1 MKVNKHLKIDAI
13 TNSTGRLPRDMENLE
28 IYHYSSSKKEPIN
41 VGEMD
46 LTYLIRAFAKCQRT
60 LQEQSKQLSQEV
72 RIDTQEGKVKDLSE
86 QLMYQEKIIGGLRSE
101 VRTYKEKLEDKNR
114 SHDTQEYHNLHAK
127 ISRLEELLEEK
138 DIIMDRAVKSEAAWK
153 DRFFQEVSY
162 KGDRMMFKDIPNDAS
177 GRAFVAQLREYLN
190 TDSYKIRVRG
200 QYLIDGEDWRRY
212 SYGQPIEKSK
222 CLRVYVDNK

>member
-28 IYHYSSSKKEPIN
+28 IYHYPSSKKEPIN

-46 LTYLIRAFAKCQRT
+46 LTYLIRACAKCQRT
-60 LQEQSKQLSQEV
+60 LQERSEQ
-72 RIDTQEGKVKDLSE
+72 RDLSE

-114 SHDTQEYHNLHAK
+114 SHDTQEYHDLHGKIAK
-127 ISRLEELLEEK
+127 LEEMLEEK
-138 DIIMDRAVKSEAAWK
+138 DEIIDKFAKEEHRWRKAYHDNFNLEGHRYIFS
-153 DRFFQEVSY
+153 
-162 KGDRMMFKDIPNDAS
+162 DIPNDAS

-200 QYLIDGEDWRRY
+200 QYLVDGENWRRY

-222 CLRVYVDNK
+222 CLRVYVDKK

>member
-28 IYHYSSSKKEPIN
+28 IYHYPSSKKEPIN

-60 LQEQSKQLSQEV
+60 LMENSPTEQ
-72 RIDTQEGKVKDLSE
+72 
-86 QLMYQEKIIGGLRSE
+86 Y
-101 VRTYKEKLEDKNR
+101 
-114 SHDTQEYHNLHAK
+114 HDLHAK
-127 ISRLEELLEEK
+127 IARLEELLEEK
-138 DIIMDRAVKSEAAWK
+138 DIIMDRAVKAEAAWR

-162 KGDRMMFKDIPNDAS
+162 KGDRMMFKDIPNDES

-200 QYLIDGEDWRRY
+200 QYLIDGEDWKRY

-222 CLRVYVDNK
+222 CLRVYVDKK

>member
-60 LQEQSKQLSQEV
+60 LQERSEQ
-72 RIDTQEGKVKDLSE
+72 RDLSE

-114 SHDTQEYHNLHAK
+114 SHDTQEYHDLHGKIAK
-127 ISRLEELLEEK
+127 LEEMLEEK
-138 DIIMDRAVKSEAAWK
+138 DEIIDKFAKEEHRWRKAYHDNFNLEGHRYIFS
-153 DRFFQEVSY
+153 
-162 KGDRMMFKDIPNDAS
+162 DIPNDAS

-200 QYLIDGEDWRRY
+200 QYLVDGENWRRY

-222 CLRVYVDNK
+222 CLRVYVDKK

>member
-60 LQEQSKQLSQEV
+60 LQERSEQ
-72 RIDTQEGKVKDLSE
+72 RDLSE

-114 SHDTQEYHNLHAK
+114 SHDTQEYHDLHGKIAK
-127 ISRLEELLEEK
+127 LEEMLEEK
-138 DIIMDRAVKSEAAWK
+138 DEIIDKFAKEEHRWRKAYHDNFNLEGHRYIFS
-153 DRFFQEVSY
+153 
-162 KGDRMMFKDIPNDAS
+162 DIPNDAS

-200 QYLIDGEDWRRY
+200 QYLVDGEDWRRY
-212 SYGQPIEKSK
+212 SFGQPIDKSK
-222 CLRVYVDNK
+222 CLRVYVDKK

>member
-60 LQEQSKQLSQEV
+60 LMENSPTEQYHDLH
-72 RIDTQEGKVKDLSE
+72 GK
-86 QLMYQEKIIGGLRSE
+86 IA
-101 VRTYKEKLEDKNR
+101 KLE
-114 SHDTQEYHNLHAK
+114 EM
-127 ISRLEELLEEK
+127 LEEK
-138 DIIMDRAVKSEAAWK
+138 DEIIEKLIKAQAAWK

-162 KGDRMMFKDIPNDAS
+162 KGDRMTFKDIPNDES

-200 QYLIDGEDWRRY
+200 QYLIDGENWRRY
-212 SYGQPIEKSK
+212 SYGQPISKSK
-222 CLRVYVDNK
+222 CLRVYVDKL

>member
-60 LQEQSKQLSQEV
+60 LMENSPTEQYHDLH
-72 RIDTQEGKVKDLSE
+72 GK
-86 QLMYQEKIIGGLRSE
+86 IA
-101 VRTYKEKLEDKNR
+101 KLE
-114 SHDTQEYHNLHAK
+114 EM
-127 ISRLEELLEEK
+127 LEEK
-138 DIIMDRAVKSEAAWK
+138 DEIIDKFAKEEHRWRKAYHDNFNLEGHRYIFS
-153 DRFFQEVSY
+153 
-162 KGDRMMFKDIPNDAS
+162 DIPNDAS

-200 QYLIDGEDWRRY
+200 QYLVDGENCRRY

-222 CLRVYVDNK
+222 CLRVYVDKK

>member
-60 LQEQSKQLSQEV
+60 LMENSPTEQYHDLH
-72 RIDTQEGKVKDLSE
+72 GK
-86 QLMYQEKIIGGLRSE
+86 IA
-101 VRTYKEKLEDKNR
+101 KLE
-114 SHDTQEYHNLHAK
+114 EM
-127 ISRLEELLEEK
+127 LEEK
-138 DIIMDRAVKSEAAWK
+138 DEIIEKLVKSEAAWK

-162 KGDRMMFKDIPNDAS
+162 KGDRMMFKDIPNDES

-200 QYLIDGEDWRRY
+200 QYLIDGEDWKRY
-212 SYGQPIEKSK
+212 SFGQPIEKSK
-222 CLRVYVDNK
+222 CLRVYVDKK

>member
-60 LQEQSKQLSQEV
+60 LMENSPTEQYHDLH
-72 RIDTQEGKVKDLSE
+72 GK
-86 QLMYQEKIIGGLRSE
+86 IA
-101 VRTYKEKLEDKNR
+101 KLE
-114 SHDTQEYHNLHAK
+114 EM
-127 ISRLEELLEEK
+127 LEEK
-138 DIIMDRAVKSEAAWK
+138 DEIIEKLVKSEAAWK

-162 KGDRMMFKDIPNDAS
+162 KGDRMMFKDIPNDES

-200 QYLIDGEDWRRY
+200 QYLIDGEDWKRY
-212 SYGQPIEKSK
+212 SYGQPISKSK
-222 CLRVYVDNK
+222 CLRVYVYKL

>member
-28 IYHYSSSKKEPIN
+28 IYHYPSSKKEPIN

-60 LQEQSKQLSQEV
+60 LMENSPTEQYHDLH
-72 RIDTQEGKVKDLSE
+72 GK
-86 QLMYQEKIIGGLRSE
+86 IA
-101 VRTYKEKLEDKNR
+101 KLE
-114 SHDTQEYHNLHAK
+114 EM
-127 ISRLEELLEEK
+127 LEEK
-138 DIIMDRAVKSEAAWK
+138 DEIIEKLVKSEAAWK

-162 KGDRMMFKDIPNDAS
+162 KGDRMMFKDIPNDES

-200 QYLIDGEDWRRY
+200 QYLVDGEDWRRY
-212 SYGQPIEKSK
+212 SFGQPIDKSK
-222 CLRVYVDNK
+222 CLRVYVDKK

>member
-60 LQEQSKQLSQEV
+60 LQEQA
-72 RIDTQEGKVKDLSE
+72 
-86 QLMYQEKIIGGLRSE
+86 
-101 VRTYKEKLEDKNR
+101 DKKTPSSILVENN
-114 SHDTQEYHNLHAK
+114 NLHAK
-127 ISRLEELLEEK
+127 ITRLEELLEEK
-138 DIIMDRAVKSEAAWK
+138 DEIIDKFAKEEHRWRKAYHDNFNLEGHRYIFS
-153 DRFFQEVSY
+153 
-162 KGDRMMFKDIPNDAS
+162 DIPNDAS

-200 QYLIDGEDWRRY
+200 QYLVDGENWRRY
-212 SYGQPIEKSK
+212 SFGQPIEKSK
-222 CLRVYVDNK
+222 CLRVYVDKK

>member
-1 MKVNKHLKIDAI
+1 
-13 TNSTGRLPRDMENLE
+13 MENLE

-60 LQEQSKQLSQEV
+60 LMENSPTEQYHDLH
-72 RIDTQEGKVKDLSE
+72 GK
-86 QLMYQEKIIGGLRSE
+86 IA
-101 VRTYKEKLEDKNR
+101 KLE
-114 SHDTQEYHNLHAK
+114 EM
-127 ISRLEELLEEK
+127 LEEK
-138 DIIMDRAVKSEAAWK
+138 DEIIEKLVKSEAAWK

-162 KGDRMMFKDIPNDAS
+162 KGDRMMFKDIPNDES

-200 QYLIDGEDWRRY
+200 QYLIDGEDWKRY
-212 SYGQPIEKSK
+212 SFGQPIDKSK
-222 CLRVYVDNK
+222 CLRVYVDKK

>member
-28 IYHYSSSKKEPIN
+28 IYHYPSSKKEPIN

-60 LQEQSKQLSQEV
+60 LMENSPTEQ
-72 RIDTQEGKVKDLSE
+72 
-86 QLMYQEKIIGGLRSE
+86 Y
-101 VRTYKEKLEDKNR
+101 
-114 SHDTQEYHNLHAK
+114 HDLHAK
-127 ISRLEELLEEK
+127 IARLEELIEEK
-138 DIIMDRAVKSEAAWK
+138 DIIMDRAVKAEAAWR
-153 DRFFQEVSY
+153 DRFFEEVSY
-162 KGDRMMFKDIPNDAS
+162 KGDRMMFKDIANDEI

-200 QYLIDGEDWRRY
+200 QYLVDGEDWRRY
-212 SYGQPIEKSK
+212 SFGQPIDKSK
-222 CLRVYVDNK
+222 CLRVYVDKK

>member
-60 LQEQSKQLSQEV
+60 LMENSPTEQYHDLH
-72 RIDTQEGKVKDLSE
+72 GK
-86 QLMYQEKIIGGLRSE
+86 IA
-101 VRTYKEKLEDKNR
+101 KLE
-114 SHDTQEYHNLHAK
+114 EM
-127 ISRLEELLEEK
+127 LEEK
-138 DIIMDRAVKSEAAWK
+138 DEIIEKLVKSEAAWK

-162 KGDRMMFKDIPNDAS
+162 KGDRMMFKDIPNDES

-200 QYLIDGEDWRRY
+200 QYLVDGEDWRRY
-212 SYGQPIEKSK
+212 SFGQPIDKSK
-222 CLRVYVDNK
+222 CLRVYVDKK

>member
-13 TNSTGRLPRDMENLE
+13 TNSTGRLPSDMENLE

-60 LQEQSKQLSQEV
+60 LMENSPTEQYHDLH
-72 RIDTQEGKVKDLSE
+72 GK
-86 QLMYQEKIIGGLRSE
+86 IA
-101 VRTYKEKLEDKNR
+101 KLE
-114 SHDTQEYHNLHAK
+114 EM
-127 ISRLEELLEEK
+127 LEEK
-138 DIIMDRAVKSEAAWK
+138 DEIIDKFVKEEHRWRKAYHDNFNLEGHRYIFS
-153 DRFFQEVSY
+153 
-162 KGDRMMFKDIPNDAS
+162 DIPNDAS

-200 QYLIDGEDWRRY
+200 QYLIDGENWRRY

-222 CLRVYVDNK
+222 CLRVYVDKK

>member
-28 IYHYSSSKKEPIN
+28 IYHYPSSKKEPIN

-60 LQEQSKQLSQEV
+60 LQERSEQ
-72 RIDTQEGKVKDLSE
+72 RDLSE

-114 SHDTQEYHNLHAK
+114 SHDTQEYHDLHGKIAK
-127 ISRLEELLEEK
+127 LEEMLEEK
-138 DIIMDRAVKSEAAWK
+138 DEIIDKFAKEEHRWRKAYHDNFNLEGHRYIFS
-153 DRFFQEVSY
+153 
-162 KGDRMMFKDIPNDAS
+162 DIPNDAS

-200 QYLIDGEDWRRY
+200 QYLVDGEDWRRY
-212 SYGQPIEKSK
+212 SFGQPIDKSK
-222 CLRVYVDNK
+222 CLRVYVDKK

>member
-60 LQEQSKQLSQEV
+60 LQERSEQ
-72 RIDTQEGKVKDLSE
+72 RDLSE

-101 VRTYKEKLEDKNR
+101 VRTYKEKLEDKHR
-114 SHDTQEYHNLHAK
+114 SHATQEYHDRHGKIAK
-127 ISRLEELLEEK
+127 LEEMLEEK
-138 DIIMDRAVKSEAAWK
+138 DEIIDKFAKEEHRWRKAYHDNFNLEGHRYIFS
-153 DRFFQEVSY
+153 
-162 KGDRMMFKDIPNDAS
+162 DIPNDAS

-200 QYLIDGEDWRRY
+200 QYLVDGEDWRRY
-212 SYGQPIEKSK
+212 SFGQPIDKSK
-222 CLRVYVDNK
+222 CLRVYVDKK

>member
-1 MKVNKHLKIDAI
+1 M
-13 TNSTGRLPRDMENLE
+13 
-28 IYHYSSSKKEPIN
+28 YH
-41 VGEMD
+41 D
-46 LTYLIRAFAKCQRT
+46 
-60 LQEQSKQLSQEV
+60 
-72 RIDTQEGKVKDLSE
+72 
-86 QLMYQEKIIGGLRSE
+86 
-101 VRTYKEKLEDKNR
+101 
-114 SHDTQEYHNLHAK
+114 LHAK
-127 ISRLEELLEEK
+127 IAKLEELLEEK

-222 CLRVYVDNK
+222 CLRVYVDKK

>member
-60 LQEQSKQLSQEV
+60 LQERSEQ
-72 RIDTQEGKVKDLSE
+72 RDLSE

-114 SHDTQEYHNLHAK
+114 SHDTQEYHDLHGKIAK
-127 ISRLEELLEEK
+127 LEEMLEEK
-138 DIIMDRAVKSEAAWK
+138 DEIIEKLVKSEAAWK

-162 KGDRMMFKDIPNDAS
+162 KGDRMMFKDIPNDEI
-177 GRAFVAQLREYLN
+177 GKAFVSQLKKYLN

-200 QYLIDGEDWRRY
+200 QYLIDGEDWKRY

-222 CLRVYVDNK
+222 CLRVYVDKK

>member
-60 LQEQSKQLSQEV
+60 LTENSPTEQYHDLH
-72 RIDTQEGKVKDLSE
+72 GK
-86 QLMYQEKIIGGLRSE
+86 IA
-101 VRTYKEKLEDKNR
+101 KLE
-114 SHDTQEYHNLHAK
+114 EM
-127 ISRLEELLEEK
+127 LEEK
-138 DIIMDRAVKSEAAWK
+138 DEIIDKFAKEEHRWRKAYHDNFNLEGHRYIFS
-153 DRFFQEVSY
+153 
-162 KGDRMMFKDIPNDAS
+162 DIPNDAS

-200 QYLIDGEDWRRY
+200 QYLVDGENWRRY
-212 SYGQPIEKSK
+212 SFGQPIDKSK
-222 CLRVYVDNK
+222 CLRVYVDKK

>member
-60 LQEQSKQLSQEV
+60 LQERSEQ
-72 RIDTQEGKVKDLSE
+72 RDLSE

-114 SHDTQEYHNLHAK
+114 SHDTQEYHDLHGKIAK
-127 ISRLEELLEEK
+127 LEEMLEEK
-138 DIIMDRAVKSEAAWK
+138 DEIIEKLVKSEAAWK

-162 KGDRMMFKDIPNDAS
+162 KGDRMMFKDIPNDES

-200 QYLIDGEDWRRY
+200 QYLVDGENWRRY

-222 CLRVYVDNK
+222 CLRVYVDKK

>member
-60 LQEQSKQLSQEV
+60 LMENSPTEQYHDLH
-72 RIDTQEGKVKDLSE
+72 GK
-86 QLMYQEKIIGGLRSE
+86 IA
-101 VRTYKEKLEDKNR
+101 KLE
-114 SHDTQEYHNLHAK
+114 EM
-127 ISRLEELLEEK
+127 LEEK
-138 DIIMDRAVKSEAAWK
+138 DEIIEKLVKSEAAWK

-162 KGDRMMFKDIPNDAS
+162 KGDRMMFKDIPNDES
-177 GRAFVAQLREYLN
+177 GWAFVDQMKKHLN
-190 TDSYKIRVRG
+190 KDTYKIRVKG
-200 QYLIDGEDWRRY
+200 QYLIDGEDWRKH
-212 SYGQPIEKSK
+212 SYGQPISKSK
-222 CLRVYVDNK
+222 CLRVYVYKL

>member
-60 LQEQSKQLSQEV
+60 LQERSEQ
-72 RIDTQEGKVKDLSE
+72 IDLSE

-114 SHDTQEYHNLHAK
+114 SHDTQEYHDLHGKIAK
-127 ISRLEELLEEK
+127 LEEMLEEK
-138 DIIMDRAVKSEAAWK
+138 DEIIDKFAKEEHRWRKAYHDNFNLEGHRYIFS
-153 DRFFQEVSY
+153 
-162 KGDRMMFKDIPNDAS
+162 DIPNDAS

-200 QYLIDGEDWRRY
+200 QYLVDGENWRIY

-222 CLRVYVDNK
+222 CLRVYVDKK